1 MKLEV
6 KNISYRYEQRPI
18 LNNVSFSLNSGEMLS
33 LLGPNGTGKTT
44 LFKVI
49 LGLLKAEKGNILID
63 GTDLKTMSR
72 AKIAGLIGYVPQ
84 NHIPPFAF
92 KVTDVIL
99 MGRTAHLKAFTS
111 PSQKD
116 LEIAL
121 EVMDILKIG
130 YLKDKLYTEISGG
143 ERQLV
148 LIARALAQKPKFLIM
163 DEPTSN
169 LDFGNQIKVLKHIK
183 HLSDHGLAILISTHH
198 PDHALR
204 YATKVAL
211 LNNTHLQHIGR
222 PEEMITEKN
231 MSDIYGVDVRIADA
245 FITQERPVKVCL
257 SV

>member
-1 MKLEV
+1 MKLEI
-6 KNISYRYEQRPI
+6 KNVSYRYDLRTI
-18 LNNVSFSLNSGEMLS
+18 LKHVSFSLESGEMLA

-49 LGLLKAEKGNILID
+49 LGLLKVNQGDILID
-63 GTDLKTMSR
+63 GENIRTMSR
-72 AKIAGLIGYVPQ
+72 TKIAQLIGYVPQ
-84 NHIPPFAF
+84 NHIPPFSF
-92 KVTDVIL
+92 KVIDVIL

-111 PSQKD
+111 PSSKD
-116 LEIAL
+116 MEIAL
-121 EVMDILKIG
+121 EVMDILKID

-183 HLSDHGLAILISTHH
+183 HLADHGLAILISTHH
-198 PDHALR
+198 PDHALQ

-211 LNNTHLQHIGR
+211 MNNTRLHHIGK
-222 PEEMITEKN
+222 PEEMITEEN
-231 MSDIYGVDVRIADA
+231 LADIYGVNVKIASA
-245 FITQERPVKVCL
+245 FVTQDNPVKVCL